1 MDTFQVNSAPSS
13 ALSPEE
19 RQEKRRLIL
28 RDAVSLA
35 GLFLIT
41 AALSVVTW
49 LLFRSFEGHREVLA
63 QRWLTRGQA
72 EMQKGHPEQAINA
85 LRSALAYSP
94 GRRDMEIQLAT
105 ALAAAG
111 HTREA
116 VSYFSTLWESAP
128 GDGMINLQLARL
140 AAKQHNATEA
150 IQYYQ
155 AALDG
160 TWQGDGYS
168 RRRNVRLEM
177 SGYLIGLRN
186 FDLARTQLLIA
197 AGNAPDDPAVKLQIA
212 GLLEQAQDPQNAL
225 KIYQGVAE
233 RKTVP
238 LAALEGAGRTAFEIS
253 RYQIARE
260 YLERAVN
267 HPDLD
272 NRPEEE
278 RDANRDML
286 STSVHL
292 LALYPDPRL
301 SVRARAER
309 VMYAEKVATER
320 MAACAASAAA
330 NVPANANGL
339 TGLATRWQQIPVH
352 PKLLQVEQQPEME
365 ESIMQLVFD
374 AERVTAG
381 ICGAPTGDDALLLRM
396 AGLPLTPEQD

>member
-1 MDTFQVNSAPSS
+1 VNSVQVNSAHSP

-28 RDAVSLA
+28 RDTVSLA
-35 GLFLIT
+35 GLFTIT

-49 LLFRSFEGHREVLA
+49 LLFRSFEGHREELA

-111 HTREA
+111 HTQEA
-116 VSYFSTLWESAP
+116 ISYFSTLWESAP

-140 AAKQHNATEA
+140 AAKQRNKAEA
-150 IQYYQ
+150 IDYYQ

-160 TWQGDGYS
+160 TWQGDGYN
-168 RRRNVRLEM
+168 RRRDVRLEM
-177 SGYLIGLRN
+177 AGYLIGLRN

-225 KIYQGVAE
+225 QIYRSVAQ
-233 RKTVP
+233 KKPVQ
-238 LAALEGAGRTAFEIS
+238 LAALEGAGRTAFEMS
-253 RYQIARE
+253 RYQTARE
-260 YLERAVN
+260 YLERALN
-267 HPDLD
+267 HPDFE
-272 NRPEEE
+272 NRPEAE

-292 LALYPDPRL
+292 LALYPDPNL

-309 VMYAEKVATER
+309 VMYAEKVAAER
-320 MAACAASAAA
+320 MATCAASA
-330 NVPANANGL
+330 PANAAGL
-339 TGLATRWQQIPVH
+339 TDLATRWQQIPAH
-352 PKLLQVEQQPEME
+352 LDLLQVEQQPEME

-374 AERVTAG
+374 TEHVTAS
-381 ICGAPTGDDALLLRM
+381 ICGAPTGDDALLFRM
-396 AGLPLTPEQD
+396 ARLPVTPDQD